1 MMNNNNYNDND
12 RNVHFV
18 TSTINKGF
26 YSTVDLPM
34 FRVQYIIKLLLY
46 VVRSFIN
53 IYVCLQS
60 GFRYYHCESY
70 QHKPFAFRTIPFKS
84 HNVQFSLQDRS
95 PHVELTLDCLSIK
108 TNSGFRSA
116 RTCEPIRSGNYYF
129 EVKIDKGG
137 GDGGSH
143 VRIGVCRREGESGA
157 PVGYDGYSYGYRDL
171 NGHKVHL
178 SRTESHGKSFKT
190 GDVVGVLIK
199 LPVDTSQPSR
209 LTKVNDGRIPINFRN
224 NLWFEVAEY
233 LRSKEMDLLMEFG
246 HEVDNTP
253 QPSTS
258 SNGIPHKHTSRR
270 HTNHQSQKYPLI
282 DDPTLHKLKRI
293 PNSKIE
299 FYVNGEKA
307 SNDPAFENLLDYLPI
322 KRQIEKGKTKK
333 RKNDQDE
340 LDYDDGFC
348 GYYPMVSV
356 FKGGQATLNPG
367 PSFAYP
373 PNTQDDYKPLND
385 RFDEFWHH
393 ELKLL
398 DDEACDSLPDLGV
411 MEVQKSALNE
421 SVVQDGVTTSTP
433 LSNVNSGGN
442 DSTSN
447 TDNNND
453 NDIKM
458 NNITSNGNIVN
469 NHDNIDNNHGNTV
482 NKDDE
487 KNSQSQQSQI
497 NISEIP
503 QLSSIP
509 NVELPQQQQE
519 TSQFPQTNQQQTDE
533 QKQFD
538 KPQQSNSTPEIEMT

>member
-1 MMNNNNYNDND
+1 MN
-12 RNVHFV
+12 
-18 TSTINKGF
+18 
-26 YSTVDLPM
+26 
-34 FRVQYIIKLLLY
+34 
-46 VVRSFIN
+46 
-53 IYVCLQS
+53 
-60 GFRYYHCESY
+60 
-70 QHKPFAFRTIPFKS
+70 
-84 HNVQFSLQDRS
+84 
-95 PHVELTLDCLSIK
+95 
-108 TNSGFRSA
+108 
-116 RTCEPIRSGNYYF
+116 
-129 EVKIDKGG
+129 
-137 GDGGSH
+137 
-143 VRIGVCRREGESGA
+143 
-157 PVGYDGYSYGYRDL
+157 
-171 NGHKVHL
+171 
-178 SRTESHGKSFKT
+178 
-190 GDVVGVLIK
+190 
-199 LPVDTSQPSR
+199 
-209 LTKVNDGRIPINFRN
+209 
-224 NLWFEVAEY
+224 
-233 LRSKEMDLLMEFG
+233 
-246 HEVDNTP
+246 
-253 QPSTS
+253 
-258 SNGIPHKHTSRR
+258 
-270 HTNHQSQKYPLI
+270 
-282 DDPTLHKLKRI
+282 
-293 PNSKIE
+293 
-299 FYVNGEKA
+299 
-307 SNDPAFENLLDYLPI
+307 
-322 KRQIEKGKTKK
+322 K